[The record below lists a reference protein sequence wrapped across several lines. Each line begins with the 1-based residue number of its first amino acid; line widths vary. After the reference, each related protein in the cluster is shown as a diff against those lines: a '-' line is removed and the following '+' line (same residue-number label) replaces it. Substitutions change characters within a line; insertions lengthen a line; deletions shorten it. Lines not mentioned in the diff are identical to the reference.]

1 MSTHS
6 PAGQPSPEYRYRL
19 IRYVPNQISGEFYN
33 VAVVLY
39 DHHGRVVDARFT
51 PDFRRMRC
59 NPAVSL
65 QELALLRDEFEE
77 RRLLGEDFSGYLAQ
91 LVEHASNSI
100 QLSAPSAVYCQDPAK
115 EIERV
120 VERCLA
126 TPSGLDEDRGEASRA
141 AGRRLVRVQVTEAFA
156 RQGLFRNGHGVQRDV
171 EVRYGASALTFSFD
185 FQYRRLTDE
194 EHFVHALG
202 LRSAEAEAARL
213 SFVLQQYRALS
224 AHDAGLTVVA
234 EDALGDGVRNL
245 LADQGIGA
253 IGLSAIDGYAESVK
267 AELGL

>member
-1 MSTHS
+1 VSAHN

-39 DHHGRVVDARFT
+39 DRHGHIVDARFT

-59 NPAVSL
+59 NPAVSV
-65 QELALLRDEFEE
+65 QELTLIRDEFEE

-100 QLSAPSAVYCQDPAK
+100 QLSAPSAVYCQDPTK

-120 VERCLA
+120 VEHCLA
-126 TPSGLDEDRGEASRA
+126 TPSGLDEDGGERSRV
-141 AGRRLVRVQVTEAFA
+141 AGRRLVRMRVTEAFA

-171 EVRYGASALTFSFD
+171 EVRYGASRLSFAFD
-185 FQYRRLTDE
+185 FQYRRQSKE

-202 LRSAEAEAARL
+202 LRSAESEAARL
-213 SFVLQQYRALS
+213 SFVLQQYRPLS
-224 AHDAGLTVVA
+224 ANDAGLTVVA
-234 EDALGDGVRNL
+234 EDALSDDVRDL

-253 IGLSAIDGYAESVK
+253 VGLSAIDGYAESIK